1 MKNKLINDLYQKN
14 ANLAIENYKLKKQQD
29 KGELVRYTYQSLLFN
44 YQDCIKNLIQKRSD
58 KSKEITKLNQ
68 DFNQVSYELEKVI
81 TCNTKIDFDKLF
93 KDKAEHP
100 ICYLNEEG
108 WKSLKIFLNK
118 LNNY

>member
-58 KSKEITKLNQ
+58 KSKEITKLKT
-68 DFNQVSYELEKVI
+68 L
-81 TCNTKIDFDKLF
+81 
-93 KDKAEHP
+93 
-100 ICYLNEEG
+100 
-108 WKSLKIFLNK
+108 FLNLIMNLK
-118 LNNY
+118 QK